1 MRPATYRASSVENVI
16 ELSDIDRAVAFEA
29 SRGSLGY
36 GFMISSSCGV
46 SVLCLGRIAILLVLI
61 NSYVKRNGADAV
73 PDDQRY
79 RERRREF
86 SLSLTSR
93 RRLGQEALGCLPP
106 LEQCR
111 GGRAAPFC
119 FMR

>member
-1 MRPATYRASSVENVI
+1 MRPAIYRASSVENVI

-86 SLSLTSR
+86 SLSLTSPED
-93 RRLGQEALGCLPP
+93 GDG
-106 LEQCR
+106 
-111 GGRAAPFC
+111 
-119 FMR
+119 